1 MLRDLRSIFI
11 PNFFTRQV
19 SVAPSRF
26 IRPQHPKTEI
36 RPDAAVMRRVL
47 DSGWAGQLKVH
58 GHRAQIHV
66 PASSSQKSLVFNRQ
80 GNAHK
85 KALPAA
91 AASELRRLFQPAKG
105 WNVID
110 GEWLKEKDLFFIF
123 DFLKHEDRLLSD
135 VPYAE
140 RHLLLPRAFLSP
152 HIKVL
157 PLLKTIEDCLAT
169 LEKLPAHAEGLVFK
183 SLVSP
188 GFEDTAIVRC
198 RVKR

>member
-1 MLRDLRSIFI
+1 
-11 PNFFTRQV
+11 
-19 SVAPSRF
+19 
-26 IRPQHPKTEI
+26 
-36 RPDAAVMRRVL
+36 MRRVL

-66 PASSSQKSLVFNRQ
+66 PASSSQKILVFNRQ
-80 GNAHK
+80 GNPHK

-91 AASELRRLFQPAKG
+91 AALELRRLFQPAKG
-105 WNVID
+105 WNVVD
-110 GEWLKEKDLFFIF
+110 GEWLKEKDHFFIF
-123 DFLKHEDRLLSD
+123 DFLKQDDRLLSD
-135 VPYAE
+135 LTYSE
-140 RHLLLPRAFLSP
+140 RHALLPRAFLSP

-157 PLLKTIEDCLAT
+157 PLLRALEDCVGT
-169 LEKLPAHAEGLVFK
+169 LERLPAHAEGLVFK